1 VGGAILLV
9 GVLLFAPIPLS
20 NAPPALTIVLLAF
33 AYLEED
39 GVLICIALF
48 IIVGLLLI
56 AAGMIWQ
63 AMSAAGW
70 VSGLF

>member
-1 VGGAILLV
+1 M
-9 GVLLFAPIPLS
+9 
-20 NAPPALTIVLLAF
+20 IVLLAF
-33 AYLEED
+33 AYLED
-39 GVLICIALF
+39 VVLLCIALL
-48 IIVGLLLI
+48 IIVGLLI

>member
-1 VGGAILLV
+1 MGGAILLV
-9 GVLLFAPIPLS
+9 DVLLFTPIPLS
-20 NAPPALTIVLLAF
+20 NASPALMIVLLAF
-33 AYLEED
+33 AYLED
-39 GVLICIALF
+39 GVLLCIALL
-48 IIVGLLLI
+48 IIVGLLI